1 MKKSLLVMILTLVGF
16 NAMAQTKHNISGTIL
31 EDDTNEPVISATV
44 RILNLPDSSM
54 VGGAA
59 TGVDGS
65 FNVKGVKKAKYVVKI
80 TYVGFRTKLIPLD
93 LTNKKD
99 RDVSIGY
106 IHISPDSKL
115 LKEAQVTANVAQ
127 VEVSGDSIVYNAAA
141 YRVAEGSVLEDLVKK
156 LPGAKVDDDGNVT
169 INGKKVTKILVDGKE
184 FFFDDTKMSMKNIPT
199 NMIDKL
205 KTYDRKSDFSRVTG
219 IDDGNEE
226 TVLDLTVKKGMNNG
240 WFGNIDA
247 GYGTEDRYSEN
258 VMLNR
263 FIDHNQFTVTGGA
276 NNTGDMGFGGGG
288 GRGWGRGG
296 GGGLRNSKNVG
307 FNFATE
313 SEHLELGGNV
323 RYRYDGSDT
332 RNQSST
338 QSFVT
343 SRGAFSNSENF
354 SRSSAN
360 NWNGNFR
367 LEWTPDSMTN
377 IIFRPSGSL
386 TKNKGYTNNE
396 SATFNDDPHT
406 VSDDPLD
413 DAINNADQVEGL
425 LDMIVNTNV
434 TRQQTYSENKRL
446 GGELQANRRLNDYG
460 RNLTLRAT
468 GSIGSS
474 ESKQLSAAN
483 IEYMQTGG
491 STTNNRYY
499 TTPGK
504 NRSYGV
510 QLSYSEPIADRTYLQ
525 FSYRYDFSY
534 NRSNRQA
541 FVMDPTAYT
550 DLYNALVKY
559 RYNIDG
565 AIDYLLS
572 QGHTLYGE
580 DESEEARKLS
590 QFSEYKNYN
599 HTVSVSF
606 RKITDYFNFSVGL
619 DFMPQH
625 SVLDY
630 KYMGTQYPTVTRN
643 VYDFAPNLD
652 FRYNFTQQTNLRVNY
667 RARTSQPSMTNLLD
681 ITDDSN
687 PLNITKGN
695 PGLKPSLSHNIN
707 FNFNTFQLEHQRS
720 IFTWGSVNMT
730 RNSVANRT
738 SYDETTGVRTTRPE
752 NINGNWGGNIGGGFN
767 TSLDPNNY
775 FTMNNF
781 TSFNYNHQ
789 VSYLDPTQ
797 YTEDKSK
804 TNTYGVSESL
814 GFDFRKNWF
823 EAGIN
828 GSVTYNSSKNS
839 VLTTGN
845 METWNFSYGAE
856 INLIFD
862 NGLSFSTDI
871 SESSRRGY
879 SSASMNTNELLWNA
893 QVAKS
898 FLKGNALTV
907 TFQWN
912 DILHNRSNISRTI
925 DAYQSS
931 DSRYNAIYSYGMVH
945 VIYKLN
951 IFGGKNSNGTE
962 NARSMWG
969 NWGGGRPAGGG
980 GGRPAGGGGFGGGRR

>member
-1 MKKSLLVMILTLVGF
+1 MKKTLLIMVLTLVGL
-16 NAMAQTKHNISGTIL
+16 NAMAQSKHNISGTIL

-54 VGGAA
+54 AGGAA

-65 FNVKGVKKAKYVVKI
+65 FSVKGIKKAKYVVKI
-80 TYVGFRTKLIPLD
+80 TYVGFQTKLLPLD

-115 LKEAQVTANVAQ
+115 LKEAQVTANAAQ
-127 VEVSGDSIVYNAAA
+127 VQVSGDSLVYNASA

-156 LPGAKVDDDGNVT
+156 LPGAKVDDDGNIT

-240 WFGNIDA
+240 WFGNFDA
-247 GYGTEDRYSEN
+247 AYGTKERYAEN
-258 VMLNR
+258 VMMNR
-263 FIDHNQFTVTGGA
+263 FIDHNQFTITGGA
-276 NNTGDMGFGGGG
+276 NNTGDAGF
-288 GRGWGRGG
+288 
-296 GGGLRNSKNVG
+296 
-307 FNFATE
+307 T
-313 SEHLELGGNV
+313 
-323 RYRYDGSDT
+323 
-332 RNQSST
+332 SST

-377 IIFRPSGSL
+377 IIFRPSGNL
-386 TKNKGYTNNE
+386 TKNKGYSNNE
-396 SATFNDDPHT
+396 TASFSDDPNKKT
-406 VSDDPLD
+406 DDPLD
-413 DAINNADQVEGL
+413 DAINNPTGVDGL
-425 LDMIVNTNV
+425 LDIIVNTNV
-434 TRQQTYSENKRL
+434 SRQQTYNENKRL
-446 GGELQANRRLNDYG
+446 AGELQANRRLNNYG
-460 RNLTLRAT
+460 RNITLRAS
-468 GSIGSS
+468 GNFGSS

-483 IEYMQTGG
+483 IQYRQTG
-491 STTNNRYY
+491 SETTNNRYY
-499 TTPGK
+499 TTPGR

-510 QLSYSEPIADRTYLQ
+510 QLTYSEPIADRTYLQ

-541 FVMDPTAYT
+541 FVMDAATYT
-550 DLYNALVKY
+550 DLANALVQN
-559 RYNIDG
+559 RYNING
-565 AIDYLLS
+565 AIDYLLTN
-572 QGHTLYGE
+572 GHKLYGS
-580 DESEEARKLS
+580 DENEEAEKLS
-590 QFSEYKNYN
+590 QYSEYKNYN

-606 RKITDYFNFSVGL
+606 RKVTDFFNFSVGL
-619 DFMPQH
+619 DFLPQH

-630 KYMGTQYPTVTRN
+630 KYMGTQYPTVTRT
-643 VYDFAPNLD
+643 VYSFAPNLD

-667 RARTSQPSMTNLLD
+667 RGRTSQPSMTNLLD

-695 PGLKPSLSHNIN
+695 PGLKPSLSHNIS
-707 FNFNTFQLEHQRS
+707 FNFNTFQMEHQRG
-720 IFTWGSVNMT
+720 IFSWGSVGLT
-730 RNSVANRT
+730 QNSVANRT
-738 SYDETTGVRTTRPE
+738 SYDETTGVRTTKPE
-752 NINGNWGGNIGGGFN
+752 NINGNWNANIGGGFN
-767 TSLDPNNY
+767 TSLDANNY

-781 TSFNYNHQ
+781 TSFNFNHQ

-797 YTEDKSK
+797 YDEDRSK
-804 TNTYGVSESL
+804 TNTYGVSENL

-828 GSVTYNSSKNS
+828 GSFSYNSSRNS

-845 METWNFSYGAE
+845 MDTWNFSYGAE
-856 INLIFD
+856 INLLFD
-862 NGLSFSTDI
+862 NGLSISTDI

-879 SSASMNTNELLWNA
+879 SSASMNTDELLWNA

-907 TFQWN
+907 TLQWN
-912 DILHNRSNISRTI
+912 DILQNRSNISRTI

-969 NWGGGRPAGGG
+969 NWGGGGGFGGG
-980 GGRPAGGGGFGGGRR
+980 GGRGGRGGGGGGGRR